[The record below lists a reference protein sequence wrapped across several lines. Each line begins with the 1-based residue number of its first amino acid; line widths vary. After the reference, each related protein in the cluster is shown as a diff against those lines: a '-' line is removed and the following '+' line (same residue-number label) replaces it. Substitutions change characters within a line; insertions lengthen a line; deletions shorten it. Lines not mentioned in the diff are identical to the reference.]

1 MTALGAPKHS
11 DANSSTADQADEIQ
25 FLTYRLDVLGRWP
38 ASERKD
44 VLIAATLD
52 RLRALG
58 VDRSGAPAR

>member
-1 MTALGAPKHS
+1 MGAPKHGY
-11 DANSSTADQADEIQ
+11 ANSSTGDQADEIQ

-44 VLIAATLD
+44 TLIAATLD

-58 VDRSGAPAR
+58 ADRIGTAPSR